1 MAATLFTHDGR
12 RVEVENIWVISA
24 RQDAEGQWIQMGGK
38 VALMPNGAY
47 CHGDGDLLPFES
59 EEEIRQIFM
68 TRAHDGG
75 AMVIPEMQRLLDAM
89 LEWFSH
95 RADFD
100 SDVVQKVVLNREGYP
115 ELEDGT
121 PATEEQV
128 YAWYKPGAAL
138 SAAIVGL
145 YKRTEADQEAA
156 RAAKPEIYQ
165 QAPAPPPGQ
174 PKVAGDLVAKPEK
187 HGKPLTK
194 AQLAKRRATKA
205 ANKGK
210 ATKAMPASQAGVA
223 AAG

>member
-89 LEWFSH
+89 LE
-95 RADFD
+95 
-100 SDVVQKVVLNREGYP
+100 
-115 ELEDGT
+115 
-121 PATEEQV
+121 
-128 YAWYKPGAAL
+128 
-138 SAAIVGL
+138 
-145 YKRTEADQEAA
+145 
-156 RAAKPEIYQ
+156 
-165 QAPAPPPGQ
+165 
-174 PKVAGDLVAKPEK
+174 
-187 HGKPLTK
+187 
-194 AQLAKRRATKA
+194 
-205 ANKGK
+205 
-210 ATKAMPASQAGVA
+210 
-223 AAG
+223 